1 MSVRCR
7 SSEGAAQRTARPAGA
22 RRSLTRVSAA
32 PAPGS
37 ASWWRRHEER
47 LARRR
52 PHTDG
57 LTLEV
62 LLAEALA
69 LVDAEGLDALTV
81 RALAARLGTGSS
93 TLYRHVASRDELL
106 VLLVDAVLGEV
117 RLPEPELPGRVRVE
131 RLSTELRRV
140 LRSHPHVVPAL
151 SGSPI
156 LGPSA
161 TRASACGLDNLLAA
175 GHPPDRARTAY
186 LALLDYVLGSVAFDA
201 AADSPGPRSDDVF
214 AFGLRMFLDGLER
227 G

>member
-1 MSVRCR
+1 M
-7 SSEGAAQRTARPAGA
+7 
-22 RRSLTRVSAA
+22 SAA
-32 PAPGS
+32 PAPGTP
-37 ASWWRRHEER
+37 AWWRRHEER
-47 LARRR
+47 QGRRR

-62 LLAEALA
+62 VLAEALA

-81 RALAARLGTGSS
+81 RALAARLSTGSS

-117 RLPEPELPGRVRVE
+117 RLPDPRLPGRVRVE
-131 RLSTELRRV
+131 QLSGELRRV

-156 LGPSA
+156 LGPNA
-161 TRASACGLDNLLAA
+161 TRAAACGLDNLLAA
-175 GHPPDRARTAY
+175 GHGPDRARTAY

-201 AADSPGPRSDDVF
+201 AADPSGGTGSDDVF
-214 AFGLRMFLDGLER
+214 AFGLRTFLDGLQR
-227 G
+227 D

>member
-1 MSVRCR
+1 M
-7 SSEGAAQRTARPAGA
+7 GAGGA
-22 RRSLTRVSAA
+22 PFPPSLARVSAA

-57 LTLEV
+57 LTLELV
-62 LLAEALA
+62 LTEALA
-69 LVDAEGLDALTV
+69 LVDAEGMDALTV
-81 RALAARLGTGSS
+81 RALATRLGTGSS

-117 RLPEPELPGRVRVE
+117 RLPDPELPGRVRVE
-131 RLSTELRRV
+131 QLSGELRRV

-156 LGPSA
+156 QGPNA
-161 TRASACGLDNLLAA
+161 MRASACGLDNLLAA
-175 GHPPDRARTAY
+175 GQPPERARTAY

-201 AADSPGPRSDDVF
+201 AAEITGEGRPASERHSSDDVF
-214 AFGLRMFLDGLER
+214 AFGLRVFLDGLER

>member
-1 MSVRCR
+1 V
-7 SSEGAAQRTARPAGA
+7 TATP
-22 RRSLTRVSAA
+22 
-32 PAPGS
+32 PPPGS
-37 ASWWRRHEER
+37 AAWWRRHEER

-62 LLAEALA
+62 VLAEALA

-93 TLYRHVASRDELL
+93 TLYRHVASREELL

-117 RLPEPELPGRVRVE
+117 RLPDPALPGRVRVE
-131 RLSTELRRV
+131 QLSAELRRV

-156 LGPSA
+156 LGPNA

-201 AADSPGPRSDDVF
+201 AAGDAHGSSSPPSADSGSDDVF
-214 AFGLRMFLDGLER
+214 AFGLRTFLDGLER

>member
-1 MSVRCR
+1 M
-7 SSEGAAQRTARPAGA
+7 
-22 RRSLTRVSAA
+22 SAA

-37 ASWWRRHEER
+37 AGWWRRHEER

-57 LTLEV
+57 LTLELV
-62 LLAEALA
+62 LAEALA
-69 LVDAEGLDALTV
+69 LVDAEGMDALTV
-81 RALAARLGTGSS
+81 RALATRLGTGSS
-93 TLYRHVASRDELL
+93 TLYRHVASREELL

-117 RLPEPELPGRVRVE
+117 RLPDPQLPGRVRVE
-131 RLSTELRRV
+131 QLSGELRRV

-156 LGPSA
+156 LGPNA
-161 TRASACGLDNLLAA
+161 MRASACGLDNLLAA
-175 GHPPDRARTAY
+175 GHPPERARTAY

-201 AADSPGPRSDDVF
+201 AGMTGEGGPEPERRSSDDVF
-214 AFGLRMFLDGLER
+214 AFGLGMFLDGLER

>member
-1 MSVRCR
+1 M
-7 SSEGAAQRTARPAGA
+7 GT
-22 RRSLTRVSAA
+22 
-32 PAPGS
+32 PGS
-37 ASWWRRHEER
+37 ASWWREHEER
-47 LARRR
+47 LGRRR

-62 LLAEALA
+62 VLAEALA
-69 LVDAEGLDALTV
+69 LVDAEGMDALTV
-81 RALAARLGTGSS
+81 RALATRLGTGSS

-117 RLPEPELPGRVRVE
+117 RLPDPALPGRVRVE
-131 RLSTELRRV
+131 QLSGELRRV

-156 LGPSA
+156 LGPNA
-161 TRASACGLDNLLAA
+161 MRASACGLENLLAA

-201 AADSPGPRSDDVF
+201 AAEAPGDRAQGRTAHGRPGSDDVF

>member
-1 MSVRCR
+1 M
-7 SSEGAAQRTARPAGA
+7 
-22 RRSLTRVSAA
+22 SAA
-32 PAPGS
+32 SVPGS
-37 ASWWRRHEER
+37 AVWWRGHEER

-62 LLAEALA
+62 VLTEALA
-69 LVDAEGLDALTV
+69 LVDAEGMDALTV
-81 RALAARLGTGSS
+81 RALATRLGTGSS

-117 RLPEPELPGRVRVE
+117 RLPDPQLPGRERVE
-131 RLSTELRRV
+131 QLSTELRRV

-156 LGPSA
+156 LGPNA
-161 TRASACGLDNLLAA
+161 MRASACGLDNLLAA
-175 GHPPDRARTAY
+175 GHPPERARAAY

-201 AADSPGPRSDDVF
+201 AESRSDDVF
-214 AFGLRMFLDGLER
+214 AFGLTTFLDGLER